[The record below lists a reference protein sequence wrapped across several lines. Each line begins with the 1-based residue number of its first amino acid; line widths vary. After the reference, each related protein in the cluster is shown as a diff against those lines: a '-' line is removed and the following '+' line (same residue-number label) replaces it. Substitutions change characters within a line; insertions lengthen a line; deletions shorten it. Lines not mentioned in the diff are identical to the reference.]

1 MANHKRMTITDVAE
15 KLGVTPK
22 TIARWEKAGKVPRP
36 KRDWRGWRT
45 YDLDDFRKIELFKET
60 IIIEAEEQ
68 NANSELAHQSA

>member
-1 MANHKRMTITDVAE
+1 MANHKRMTITDVAQ

-45 YDLDDFRKIELFKET
+45 YEQEDFKKIELFKET

-68 NANSELAHQSA
+68 NANSEFAQQSA